1 MAIKK
6 ESGGGVKLP
15 KIPAK
20 KLTPTQQK
28 AAQVNKAIKAVQ
40 KRTGVTAREA
50 RDIVTEVSTIA
61 KYNTTL
67 AYRGT
72 SNRMKKEAARNRQS
86 YGKPSDRLIKESKTG
101 FGKPNPAAN
110 AGAKS
115 LKKQIKEVGTAAR
128 TGKQGTTP
136 ARTKNYK
143 GGMDEWQ
150 SVGNDQRKPRKKPVG
165 PKGR

>member
-1 MAIKK
+1 MAIKR

-20 KLTPTQQK
+20 KLTPAQKK

-50 RDIVTEVSTIA
+50 RDIVTEISTIA

-72 SNRMKKEAARNRQS
+72 SNSMKKEAASNRQA
-86 YGKPSDRLIKESKTG
+86 YGRSSDRLIKDHPLG

-115 LKKQIKEVGTAAR
+115 LKKQIKEVVTAAR
-128 TGKQGTTP
+128 TGKQGTTA
-136 ARTKNYK
+136 ARTSNYK
-143 GGMDEWQ
+143 GAMTEWQ
-150 SVGNDQRKPRKKPVG
+150 SVGNDQRKPLKKPVG